1 MRSHVFSPINLLFFR
16 WNPAQFDVVQKAKNR
31 GKICISAAVGMNGN
45 QKVPSR
51 YFFLTFEIFA
61 MVGVSS
67 VNIVEFGEKRWLKE
81 QV

>member
-1 MRSHVFSPINLLFFR
+1 MRSRVFSPINLLFFR

-51 YFFLTFEIFA
+51 YFFLTVEIFA